1 MIKKNKL
8 FSLGLILTLS
18 IQSTSTFAF
27 TNTNQ
32 DISSSESLVFENNNK
47 PLSGWQY
54 INEHWYYFKS
64 DGSLAK
70 GWLDINGYW
79 YYLDSNTGEM
89 KTGLQEINGYKY
101 YLDESGY
108 MRTGWVKYDGDY
120 YFFGSDGTMK
130 TGWINDGYAYYF
142 LNRDGTIYTGWLNE
156 NGEKYY
162 LGSNG
167 DMKLGWQ
174 YIDNQWYYFRPD
186 GNMRIGWEKINDYW
200 YYFNSDGVM
209 LKDIT
214 QSIDGQDYRFN
225 SDGEMLSDIWDG
237 ATYINPNGIV
247 LAPTPSMSNS
257 YTQYKLFNY
266 MSSEK
271 HREDVHNTSIKL
283 HGGITSNNCVYF
295 ASEALRRVGVNIPLY
310 TANTY
315 QLERELLSK
324 GWKKSTDL
332 RKLKPGDIVF
342 SGSAHAFIF
351 MHWYD
356 SDSAYIVDNQKKVFG
371 EVLHKRKITSYDSTY
386 DTYKSTHFYYLPN

>member
-1 MIKKNKL
+1 MLKKSKL

-18 IQSTSTFAF
+18 LQSTSVFALN
-27 TNTNQ
+27 NTNQ
-32 DISSSESLVFENNNK
+32 SYNQKIYSSDGWVFENNNWVYYINNK
-47 PLSGWQY
+47 VSIGWQY
-54 INEHWYYFKS
+54 I
-64 DGSLAK
+64 D
-70 GWLDINGYW
+70 GYW
-79 YYLDSNTGEM
+79 YYFNP
-89 KTGLQEINGYKY
+89 
-101 YLDESGY
+101 
-108 MRTGWVKYDGDY
+108 DGIMQ
-120 YFFGSDGTMK
+120 T
-130 TGWINDGYAYYF
+130 
-142 LNRDGTIYTGWLNE
+142 
-156 NGEKYY
+156 
-162 LGSNG
+162 
-167 DMKLGWQ
+167 GWQ
-174 YIDNQWYYFRPD
+174 YIDNQWYYFRPA

-209 LKDIT
+209 QTGWQYIGNQWYYFRPAGNMRVGWEKINDYWYYFNSDGVMQTGWQYIGNQWYYFRPDGNMRIGWEKINGYWYYFNSDGVMLKNIT

-225 SDGEMLSDIWDG
+225 SNGEMLSDIWDG
-237 ATYINPNGIV
+237 ATYINPDGIV

-266 MSSEK
+266 MSDEK
-271 HREDVHNTSIKL
+271 HREDVHRTSIKL

-332 RKLKPGDIVF
+332 TKLKPGDIVF
-342 SGSAHAFIF
+342 SGSSHAFIF

-356 SDSAYIVDNQKKVFG
+356 SDYAYIVDNQKKVFS
-371 EVLHKRKITSYDSTY
+371 EVLHKRKITGYDSVY

>member
-1 MIKKNKL
+1 MLKKSKL

-18 IQSTSTFAF
+18 LQSTSVFALN
-27 TNTNQ
+27 NTNQ
-32 DISSSESLVFENNNK
+32 SYNQKIYSSDGWVFENNNWVYYINNK
-47 PLSGWQY
+47 VSIGWQY
-54 INEHWYYFKS
+54 
-64 DGSLAK
+64 
-70 GWLDINGYW
+70 INGYW
-79 YYLDSNTGEM
+79 YYFNP
-89 KTGLQEINGYKY
+89 
-101 YLDESGY
+101 
-108 MRTGWVKYDGDY
+108 DGIMQ
-120 YFFGSDGTMK
+120 T
-130 TGWINDGYAYYF
+130 
-142 LNRDGTIYTGWLNE
+142 
-156 NGEKYY
+156 
-162 LGSNG
+162 
-167 DMKLGWQ
+167 GWQ

-209 LKDIT
+209 QTGWQYIGNQWYYFRPDGNMRVGWEKINDYWYYFNSDGVMQTGWQYIGNQWYYFRPDGNMRIGWEKINGYWYYFNSDGVMLKNIT

-225 SDGEMLSDIWDG
+225 SNGEMLSDIWDG
-237 ATYINPNGIV
+237 ATYINPDGIV

-266 MSSEK
+266 MSDEK
-271 HREDVHNTSIKL
+271 HREDVHRTSIKL

-295 ASEALRRVGVNIPLY
+295 ASEVLRRVGVNIPLY

-332 RKLKPGDIVF
+332 TKLKPGDIVF
-342 SGSAHAFIF
+342 SGSSHAFIF

-356 SDSAYIVDNQKKVFG
+356 SDYAYIVDNQKKVFS
-371 EVLHKRKITSYDSTY
+371 EVLHKRKITSYDSVY

>member
-18 IQSTSTFAF
+18 IQSTPVFAF
-27 TNTNQ
+27 NNTNK
-32 DISSSESLVFENNNK
+32 DISSPENLVFENNK
-47 PLSGWQY
+47 PSLGWHY
-54 INEHWYYFKS
+54 INGYWYYFNS

-70 GWLDINGYW
+70 GWLNINGYW
-79 YYLDSNTGEM
+79 YYLDNNTGEM

-108 MRTGWVKYDGDY
+108 MRTGWVKYNGDY

-130 TGWINDGYAYYF
+130 TGWVNDGYAYYF
-142 LNRDGTIYTGWLNE
+142 LKRDGTIYTGWLND

-162 LGSNG
+162 LGSDG

-186 GNMRIGWEKINDYW
+186 GNMRIGWEKINGYW

-209 LKDIT
+209 LKNIT
-214 QSIDGQDYRFN
+214 QSIDGQLYRFN
-225 SDGEMLSDIWDG
+225 SNGEMLSDVWDG
-237 ATYINPNGIV
+237 ATYINPNGVV
-247 LAPTPSMSNS
+247 LTPQTSMSNS

-266 MSSEK
+266 MTNEK
-271 HREDVHNTSIKL
+271 NREDVHLTSIKL

-295 ASEALRRVGVNIPLY
+295 ASEALRRAGVNIPLY

-332 RKLKPGDIVF
+332 TKLKPGDIVF
-342 SGSAHAFIF
+342 SGSSHAFVF

-356 SDSAYIVDNQKKVFG
+356 SDYAYVVDNQKKVFG
-371 EVLHKRKITSYDSTY
+371 EVLHKRKVTGYDSAY